1 MAKRKT
7 VQRLTILQIETVAH
21 YLAREMFH
29 YSEPIPDFVTR
40 FPHKLESCLNTPFQK
55 WGGRSLYLGIVGKG
69 AVLFYFM
76 IKNHPFQNGNKRIA
90 VMTLFYFLS
99 RNDKWLK
106 VTNDELYE
114 FAREVA
120 KSDPVNREV
129 VVKNIRSFIRM
140 NMIPL
145 R

>member
-1 MAKRKT
+1 
-7 VQRLTILQIETVAH
+7 
-21 YLAREMFH
+21 
-29 YSEPIPDFVTR
+29 
-40 FPHKLESCLNTPFQK
+40 
-55 WGGRSLYLGIVGKG
+55 
-69 AVLFYFM
+69 
-76 IKNHPFQNGNKRIA
+76 
-90 VMTLFYFLS
+90 MTLFYFLS

>member
-1 MAKRKT
+1 MAKGKS
-7 VQRLTILQIETVAH
+7 VQRLTILQIENVAH
-21 YLAREMFH
+21 YLACEMFN
-29 YSEPIPDFVTR
+29 YSEPIPDFITR

-55 WGGRSLYLGIVGKG
+55 WSGRSLYAGVVGKG
-69 AVLFYFM
+69 TVLFYFM

-90 VMTLFYFLS
+90 VMTLLYFLY

-120 KSDPVNREV
+120 KSDPIDREA
-129 VVKNIRSFIRM
+129 VVKHIRFFIRT

>member
-1 MAKRKT
+1 MAKRKS
-7 VQRLTILQIETVAH
+7 VQRLTVLQIETVAY
-21 YLAREMFH
+21 YLAREMFD
-29 YSEPIPDFVTR
+29 YGEPIPDFITR
-40 FPHKLESCLNTPFQK
+40 FPHKLESCLSTPFQK
-55 WGGRSLYLGIVGKG
+55 WGGRSLYAGIVGKG

-106 VTNDELYE
+106 VTNNDLYE

-120 KSDPVNREV
+120 KSDPKNRED
-129 VVKNIRSFIRM
+129 VVKNIRSFIRT

-145 R
+145 H